1 MAEAPLS
8 LQTWWDTATA
18 VTYLR
23 DGALPEHPSNIDW
36 RSLPKAALQ
45 VRILNAALQSDKLE
59 TIELIVGGE
68 QRKLPMEEKAT
79 LAVRFSEYAALGGR
93 IGVRFEVVNT
103 NTGGRFPGVKL
114 LFLAEQI
121 RALPQSVTDK
131 ASASASVA
139 AAVDADVDDSVV
151 GPATTQISVV
161 EAAASNGP
169 TPSEQKDAVQPA
181 RQPVDPPTGNQAV
194 ATNDADVDVD
204 AAIAAMRDVPR
215 THVIRILRDL
225 HRQNRLRKDMLP
237 HVVRK
242 LVEDP
247 FKDRFGKKAPS
258 RRTKDRAWEYYLE
271 KFLK

>member
-23 DGALPEHPSNIDW
+23 DGALPEHRSNIDW

-103 NTGGRFPGVKL
+103 NTG
-114 LFLAEQI
+114 
-121 RALPQSVTDK
+121 
-131 ASASASVA
+131 
-139 AAVDADVDDSVV
+139 
-151 GPATTQISVV
+151 
-161 EAAASNGP
+161 
-169 TPSEQKDAVQPA
+169 
-181 RQPVDPPTGNQAV
+181 TGNQAV